1 MQERSRFGRRV
12 ARAAVAVLAAALVT
26 SCGHGSQ
33 LYGRHYQLLPGE
45 HGRNVERALVVPVNL
60 MPNLP
65 VGLLGHTAEVSDE
78 IAAYLASH
86 GIEVVPTEEET
97 ARQLWIDCFE
107 ESRPGDGGPDPASA
121 ANAFVRQLREREA
134 FDVLIVPTLVYRK
147 GRLRDGRVRWD
158 GVVRTL
164 PVVGGS
170 DAKSPIH
177 RETGKVAG
185 VSLHVI
191 VFDEQGTEVFHGVG
205 GLDVAHTA
213 EYMASRGRWYLRHR
227 EDPFTEPAH
236 VREGV
241 ELAFEPYFERRDALP
256 PVDPRAL

>member
-12 ARAAVAVLAAALVT
+12 ARAAAAVLAAALAT

-33 LYGRHYQLLPGE
+33 MYGRHYQLLPGE
-45 HGRNVERALVVPVNL
+45 HGRNVERALIVPVNL
-60 MPNLP
+60 VPNLP

-78 IAAYLASH
+78 IAAYLTSH

-97 ARQLWIDCFE
+97 ARQLWTECFE
-107 ESRPGDGGPDPASA
+107 QSRPRDGDPDPAAA
-121 ANAFVRQLREREA
+121 ANAFVRQLRERTA
-134 FDVLIVPTLVYRK
+134 FDVLVVPTLVYRK

-158 GVVRTL
+158 GVVRAL

-170 DAKSPIH
+170 NAKSPI
-177 RETGKVAG
+177 RRKTGEVAG

-213 EYMASRGRWYLRHR
+213 VYIPSRGGWYLRHR

-241 ELAFEPYFERRDALP
+241 ELAFEPYLERRNALP
-256 PVDPRAL
+256 PVGRSAL